1 MGKLGYWFVNHKTKR
16 YIETGPDTESFDGEW
31 KERYPHIEGA
41 DWLDVQAF
49 PIWSHDMVNGI
60 HFVYDLC
67 RDGGMFLLLVDI
79 DKVTPEQI
87 EAAKKQLRH
96 DRDVVSL
103 SVLRLRRAEA

>member
-1 MGKLGYWFVNHKTKR
+1 V
-16 YIETGPDTESFDGEW
+16 
-31 KERYPHIEGA
+31 
-41 DWLDVQAF
+41 
-49 PIWSHDMVNGI
+49 
-60 HFVYDLC
+60 
-67 RDGGMFLLLVDI
+67 